1 MKRRPPRS
9 TRTDTLFPYTT
20 LFRSHR
26 GRPVDFAVEILLCD
40 RQPRARRALD
50 RFQKLP
56 IAIVRRHRDLGDR
69 HQYVALGVGSA
80 AFGKGEVDAVVG
92 AALGDQALRAVERID
107 AEFVPAALLH
117 QLFLELH
124 IEQMVAGIA
133 FVAAEVERAREADR
147 QIGVDLDQ
155 AVIAALR
162 SDEHTSEL
170 PSLMRISYAV
180 FCLNKKKLS

>member
-92 AALGDQALRAVERID
+92 DRKSVVEGKSVLVR
-107 AEFVPAALLH
+107 
-117 QLFLELH
+117 
-124 IEQMVAGIA
+124 
-133 FVAAEVERAREADR
+133 
-147 QIGVDLDQ
+147 VDLGG
-155 AVIAALR
+155 R
-162 SDEHTSEL
+162 
-170 PSLMRISYAV
+170 RIIK
-180 FCLNKKKLS
+180 NKKHRSLKKVRKS